1 MLTSVIVYIV
11 IIVDQ
16 LTKWWADRKLQYIVN
31 ADGEVGKIDLIE
43 GVLSFDHALNPG
55 MAWGMLKDHRWVF
68 LLLTSVIIFAI
79 LAFLIYT
86 KNTKKHPFFI
96 TSLGLILGGGI
107 SNMIDR
113 VFFGEVLFGGSV
125 IDFISFELIDFPIFN
140 VADSCVCI
148 GEVLL
153 IIYVLFIDPRI
164 RNKDLFTFSEKN
176 KNAENGNTEEK

>member
-11 IIVDQ
+11 IIIDQ
-16 LTKWWADRKLQYIVN
+16 LTKWWADRKLQYFVN
-31 ADGEVGKIDLIE
+31 PDGKVGKIDIID
-43 GVLSFDHALNPG
+43 GVLSFDHELNPG

-68 LLLTSVIIFAI
+68 LLLTSVIIVAI
-79 LAFLIYT
+79 IAFLLYT
-86 KNTKKHPFFI
+86 RNKKKHPLFI

-113 VFFGEVLFGGSV
+113 IFFGDVLFGGKV

-148 GEVLL
+148 GEALL
-153 IIYVLFIDPRI
+153 IIYVLFIDPKI
-164 RNKDLFTFSEKN
+164 KNSELFTFSEKN
-176 KNAENGNTEEK
+176 KESDGKND

>member
-1 MLTSVIVYIV
+1 MFTSVVVYIV

-16 LTKWWADRKLQYIVN
+16 LTKWWADRKLQYIIS
-31 ADGEVGKIDLIE
+31 ADGEKGKIDIID

-68 LLLTSVIIFAI
+68 LLLTSVIIIAI

-86 KNTKKHPFFI
+86 RKQKKHPFFL

-113 VFFGEVLFGGSV
+113 VFFGDVLFGGSV

-148 GEVLL
+148 GEALL
-153 IIYVLFIDPRI
+153 IIYILFIDAKLK
-164 RNKDLFTFSEKN
+164 NTELFTFAEKN
-176 KNAENGNTEEK
+176 KNADNGENE

>member
-1 MLTSVIVYIV
+1 MLTSIIVYLV

-31 ADGEVGKIDLIE
+31 AEGEVGKIDIID

-68 LLLTSVIIFAI
+68 LVLTSVIIFAI
-79 LAFLIYT
+79 IAFLLYT
-86 KNTKKHPFFI
+86 RKLKKHPLLL
-96 TSLGLILGGGI
+96 TSLGLVLGGGI

-113 VFFGEVLFGGSV
+113 VFFGDMLFCGKV

-140 VADSCVCI
+140 IADSCVCI
-148 GEVLL
+148 GEALL
-153 IIYVLFIDPRI
+153 IIYVLFIDSKIKNPGY
-164 RNKDLFTFSEKN
+164 FTFFEEN
-176 KNAENGNTEEK
+176 KKTDIKKDE